1 MPYVLSFKNLD
12 TFEKTFDIVEAAL
25 VNYEQ
30 VQNKV
35 GCDQE
40 LSSARLR
47 DVGRKTF
54 VDLHPGIAVQEATDE
69 LESVWEW
76 EPADSLKIRPVLKKR
91 YRTIAKR
98 GEKANL

>member
-12 TFEKTFDIVEAAL
+12 TFEKAFDTVEDAL

-35 GCDQE
+35 GRGQE
-40 LSSARLR
+40 LSNVRLS
-47 DVGRKTF
+47 DVGKKTF
-54 VDLHPGIAVQEATDE
+54 VDLYPGIAVKEVTDE

-76 EPADSLKIRPVLKKR
+76 DLADSLKIRPVLKKR
-91 YRTIAKR
+91 YRTTT
-98 GEKANL
+98 